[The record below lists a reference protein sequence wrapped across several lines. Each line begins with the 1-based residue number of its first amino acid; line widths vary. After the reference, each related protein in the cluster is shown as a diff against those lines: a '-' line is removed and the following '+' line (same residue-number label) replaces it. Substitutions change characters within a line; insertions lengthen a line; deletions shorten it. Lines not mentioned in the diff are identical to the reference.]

1 MKDLFIQGYLERIS
15 KQFNINVDDAFE
27 IFSIAVVLDKSF
39 DEVYNEIIILNP
51 ESNKSSSQ
59 DGGIDGVYFE
69 ENGLQCTMYVFQCK
83 NSKKLEQG
91 RLDKFK
97 DNFEEI
103 FIKGKVLPNSKDLS
117 SKIDEY
123 KDLTRKGYI
132 IKHQL
137 YFLYNGSRIDS
148 QTSNEQ
154 LTNFY
159 HQENVFEI
167 IDSEILYDKVV
178 RIIESS
184 SRRKD
189 IDFTFNP
196 ENSNVVKG
204 DNQALYSY
212 VINNVKALNF
222 RIQATELCE
231 LMFKEESINGSLDT
245 LYSENIRGFLGF
257 KPKANQKMLGT
268 LNDPNQKYYFPFLN
282 NGLTLICEKL
292 NIPANTQVSKYIVQ
306 VKNPLIVNGLQTSR
320 VIYDFYKKD
329 SEKLK
334 DVFVNI
340 RIYESSEKDLVDLIT
355 DATNT
360 QTPINF
366 KDKISNEDFNSI
378 TKELF
383 RNNDINYLV
392 KRGEIFN
399 QSNIWLN
406 KSVPNEIVLKFWYAT
421 YNGKPEIAKNSIST
435 VLEDIYDASK
445 ITHHPLHQLFNGN
458 KDSVIYI
465 QLLQSYYI
473 YDFIQIKKKL
483 NLNNPKYSEYVH
495 LPHADELIAYGIYN
509 EIKSKTITK
518 DFETEYELVNY
529 RILEILNAERE
540 KYNAQGKPFS
550 IASYFKKPLCRIEYN
565 EKINLLEDY

>member
-15 KQFNINVDDAFE
+15 KQFAISIDDAFE
-27 IFSIAVVLDKSF
+27 VFSIAVVLDKSF
-39 DEVYNEIIILNP
+39 DEVYNEILILNP
-51 ESNKSSSQ
+51 DSNKSSSQ
-59 DGGIDGVYFE
+59 DGGIDGIYFE

-91 RLDKFK
+91 KLDKFK
-97 DNFEEI
+97 DNFEEL
-103 FIKGKVLPNSKDLS
+103 FLKGNVLPNSKDLS
-117 SKIDEY
+117 SKIEEY
-123 KDLTRKGYI
+123 KDLTKKGFI

-137 YFLYNGSRIDS
+137 YFVYNGNKIDN

-154 LTNFY
+154 LTTFY
-159 HQENVFEI
+159 YQENQFEI
-167 IDSEILYDKVV
+167 IDSEILYNKVV
-178 RIIESS
+178 RIVESS
-184 SRRKD
+184 SRRKE

-212 VINNVKALNF
+212 AINNVKALNF
-222 RIQATELCE
+222 RIQAIELCE
-231 LMFKEESINGSLDT
+231 LMTKEINNNGNLDT

-257 KPKANQKMLGT
+257 KPKANQKMQGT
-268 LNDPNQKYYFPFLN
+268 LNDSVQKYYFPFLN
-282 NGLTLICEKL
+282 NGLTLLCEKL
-292 NIPANTQVSKYIVQ
+292 NIPANTQLGKYVVQ

-366 KDKISNEDFNSI
+366 KDKISNEDFNAI

-392 KRGEIFN
+392 KRGETFN
-399 QSNIWLN
+399 QSNIWLK
-406 KSVPNEIVLKFWYAT
+406 KSVPNETVLKFWYAT

-445 ITHHPLHQLFNGN
+445 ISNHPLNKFFNGDKN
-458 KDSVIYI
+458 SVVYK
-465 QLLQSYYI
+465 QLLQSFYI
-473 YDFIQIKKKL
+473 YDYVQKKKKEYI
-483 NLNNPKYSEYVH
+483 NNSKYEHYIH
-495 LPHADELIAYGIYN
+495 LPYSDELIAYGIYN
-509 EIKSKTITK
+509 EIKSNDLTQI
-518 DFETEYELVNY
+518 FENEYKKVNEY
-529 RILEILNAERE
+529 IYEIIENERE
-540 KYNAQGKPFS
+540 KYDKQHKPFS
-550 IASYFKKPLCRIEYN
+550 IASYFKKPQCRIDYN
-565 EKINLLEDY
+565 EKIDLLED

>member
-1 MKDLFIQGYLERIS
+1 MKELFIQGYLERIS
-15 KQFNINVDDAFE
+15 KQFDISNDDAFE
-27 IFSIAVVLDKSF
+27 VFSIAVVLDKSF
-39 DEVYNEIIILNP
+39 DEVYNEILILNP
-51 ESNKSSSQ
+51 DSNKSSSQ

-91 RLDKFK
+91 KLDKFK
-97 DNFEEI
+97 DNFEEL
-103 FIKGKVLPNSKDLS
+103 FLKGNALPNSKDLS
-117 SKIDEY
+117 SKIEEY
-123 KDLTRKGYI
+123 KDLTKKGFI

-137 YFLYNGSRIDS
+137 YFIYNGSKIDN

-159 HQENVFEI
+159 HQENDFEL

-184 SRRKD
+184 SRRKE

-222 RIQATELCE
+222 RIQAIELCE
-231 LMFKEESINGSLDT
+231 LMTKEINNNGNLDT

-257 KPKANQKMLGT
+257 KPKANQKMQGT
-268 LNDPNQKYYFPFLN
+268 LNDSIQKYYFPFLN
-282 NGLTLICEKL
+282 NGLTLLCEKL
-292 NIPANTQVSKYIVQ
+292 NIPANTQLGNYVVQ

-378 TKELF
+378 AKELF

-392 KRGEIFN
+392 KRGETFN
-399 QSNIWLN
+399 QSNIWLK
-406 KSVPNEIVLKFWYAT
+406 KSVPNETVLKFWYAT

-445 ITHHPLHQLFNGN
+445 ISNHPLNKLFNGDKN
-458 KDSVIYI
+458 SSIYS
-465 QLLQSYYI
+465 QLLQSFYI
-473 YDFIQIKKKL
+473 YDFIQRKRKENI
-483 NLNNPKYSEYVH
+483 NNHKYANYIH
-495 LPHADELIAYGIYN
+495 LPYADELIAYGIYN
-509 EIKSKTITK
+509 EIKNSDLIQNL
-518 DFETEYELVNY
+518 ESEYERVNKNIY
-529 RILEILNAERE
+529 EIIKKERE
-540 KYNAQGKPFS
+540 KYEKQNKPFS
-550 IASYFKKPLCRIEYN
+550 IASYFKKPQCRIDYN
-565 EKINLLEDY
+565 EKIDLLED

>member
-15 KQFNINVDDAFE
+15 KQFNISLDDAFE
-27 IFSIAVVLDKSF
+27 VFSIAVVLDKSF
-39 DEVYNEIIILNP
+39 DEVYNEILILNP

-83 NSKKLEQG
+83 NTKKLEQTK
-91 RLDKFK
+91 LDKFK
-97 DNFEEI
+97 DNFEEL
-103 FIKGKVLPNSKDLS
+103 FLKGNVLPNSKDLS
-117 SKIDEY
+117 SKIEEY
-123 KDLTRKGYI
+123 KDLTKKGFI

-137 YFLYNGSRIDS
+137 YFLYNGSKIDN

-154 LTNFY
+154 LTDFY
-159 HQENVFEI
+159 HKENDLEL

-184 SRRKD
+184 SRRKE

-222 RIQATELCE
+222 RIQAIELCE
-231 LMFKEESINGSLDT
+231 LMTKEINNNGSLDT

-257 KPKANQKMLGT
+257 KPKANQKMQGT
-268 LNDPNQKYYFPFLN
+268 LNDSVQKYYFPFLN
-282 NGLTLICEKL
+282 NGLTLLCEKL
-292 NIPANTQVSKYIVQ
+292 SIPANTQLGNYVVQ

-392 KRGEIFN
+392 KRGETFN
-399 QSNIWLN
+399 QSNIWLK
-406 KSVPNEIVLKFWYAT
+406 KSVPNETVLKFWYAT
-421 YNGKPEIAKNSIST
+421 FNGKPEIAKNSIST

-445 ITHHPLHQLFNGN
+445 ITNHPLNKLFNGDKN
-458 KDSVIYI
+458 SVVYK
-465 QLLQSYYI
+465 QLLQSFYI
-473 YDFIQIKKKL
+473 YDYIQKKKKEFM
-483 NLNNPKYSEYVH
+483 NSSKYEHYIH
-495 LPHADELIAYGIYN
+495 LPYADELIAYGIYN
-509 EIKSKTITK
+509 EINSNDISQN
-518 DFETEYELVNY
+518 FENEYKKVNEN
-529 RILEILNAERE
+529 IHKIIENE
-540 KYNAQGKPFS
+540 KKKYEKQNKPFS
-550 IASYFKKPLCRIEYN
+550 IASYFKKPQCRIDYN
-565 EKINLLEDY
+565 DKIELLED

>member
-15 KQFNINVDDAFE
+15 KQFSITYDDAFE
-27 IFSIAVVLDKSF
+27 VFSIAVVLDKSF
-39 DEVYNEIIILNP
+39 DEVYNEILILNP
-51 ESNKSSSQ
+51 ENNKSSSQ

-91 RLDKFK
+91 KLDKFK
-97 DNFEEI
+97 DNYDELFV
-103 FIKGKVLPNSKDLS
+103 KGNTLPNSKDLS
-117 SKIDEY
+117 SKIEEY
-123 KDLTRKGYI
+123 KDLTKRGFI

-137 YFLYNGSRIDS
+137 YFLYNGNNNDN

-159 HQENVFEI
+159 HKEDNFEV
-167 IDSEILYDKVV
+167 IDSKLLYDKVV

-196 ENSNVVKG
+196 VNSNVVKG

-212 VINNVKALNF
+212 VINDVKALNF
-222 RIQATELCE
+222 RIQAIELCE
-231 LMFKEESINGSLDT
+231 LIEKEINTNGGLDT
-245 LYSENIRGFLGF
+245 LYSENIRGYLGY
-257 KPKANQKMLGT
+257 KPKANQKMQAT
-268 LNDPNQKYYFPFLN
+268 LNNQIEKYYFPFLN
-282 NGLTLICEKL
+282 NGLTLLCEKL
-292 NIPANTQVSKYIVQ
+292 TIPANTQMSKYVVQ
-306 VKNPLIVNGLQTSR
+306 IKNPLIVNGLQTSR
-320 VIYDFYKKD
+320 VIYDFYKKA
-329 SEKLK
+329 SEKLI
-334 DVFVNI
+334 DVYVNI
-340 RIYESSEKDLVDLIT
+340 RIYESSEKSLVDLIT

-399 QSNIWLN
+399 QSNIWLH
-406 KSVPNEIVLKFWYAT
+406 KSVPNETVLKFWYAT
-421 YNGKPEIAKNSIST
+421 YNGKPETAKNSIST

-445 ITHHPLHQLFNGN
+445 ISNHPLNKLFNGDKN
-458 KDSVIYI
+458 SEVYK
-465 QLLQSYYI
+465 QLLQSFFI
-473 YDFIQIKKKL
+473 YDFVQRKKKE
-483 NLNNPKYSEYVH
+483 NINNPEYDHYVH
-495 LPHADELIAYGIYN
+495 LPYADELISYGIYK
-509 EIKSKTITK
+509 EIKENGFTQN
-518 DFETEYELVNY
+518 FENEYKKVNEY
-529 RILEILNAERE
+529 VYEIVTNEKE
-540 KYNAQGKPFS
+540 KYEKQKKPFS
-550 IASYFKKPLCRIEYN
+550 IASYFKKPQCRIDYN
-565 EKINLLEDY
+565 EKIDFLEE

>member
-1 MKDLFIQGYLERIS
+1 MRELFIQGYLERIS
-15 KQFNINVDDAFE
+15 KQFGISYDDAFE
-27 IFSIAVVLDKSF
+27 VFSIAVVLDKSF
-39 DEVYNEIIILNP
+39 DEVYNEILILNP
-51 ESNKSSSQ
+51 DSNKSSSQ
-59 DGGIDGVYFE
+59 DGGIDGVFFE

-91 RLDKFK
+91 KLDKFK
-97 DNFEEI
+97 DNFEEL
-103 FIKGKVLPNSKDLS
+103 FIKGNVLPNSKDLY
-117 SKIDEY
+117 SKVEEY
-123 KDLTRKGYI
+123 KDLTKKGFI

-137 YFLYNGSRIDS
+137 YFLYNGDKTDN
-148 QTSNEQ
+148 QTSNAQ

-159 HQENVFEI
+159 HKENDFEI
-167 IDSEILYDKVV
+167 IDSDILYERVSK
-178 RIIESS
+178 IIQSS

-231 LMFKEESINGSLDT
+231 LMFKEVNINGSLDT

-257 KPKANQKMLGT
+257 KPKANQKMQGT

-292 NIPANTQVSKYIVQ
+292 SIPANTQMSKYVVQ

-340 RIYESSEKDLVDLIT
+340 RIYESSEKDLIDLIT

-392 KRGEIFN
+392 KRGETFN
-399 QSNIWLN
+399 QSNIWLK
-406 KSVPNEIVLKFWYAT
+406 KSVPNETVLKFWYAT
-421 YNGKPEIAKNSIST
+421 FNGKPEIAKNSIST

-445 ITHHPLHQLFNGN
+445 ISNHPLNKFFNGDKN
-458 KDSVIYI
+458 SPIYS
-465 QLLQSYYI
+465 QLLQSFYI
-473 YDFIQIKKKL
+473 YDFIQRKRKENI
-483 NLNNPKYSEYVH
+483 NNPKYANYIH
-495 LPHADELIAYGIYN
+495 LPYADELIAYGIYN
-509 EIKSKTITK
+509 EIKNSDLIQNL
-518 DFETEYELVNY
+518 EIEYERVNRNIY
-529 RILEILNAERE
+529 EIIKIERE
-540 KYNAQGKPFS
+540 KYEKQNKPFS
-550 IASYFKKPLCRIEYN
+550 IASYFKKPQCRIDYN
-565 EKINLLEDY
+565 EKIHLLED

>member
-1 MKDLFIQGYLERIS
+1 MKELFIQGYLERIS
-15 KQFNINVDDAFE
+15 KQFDISNDDAFE
-27 IFSIAVVLDKSF
+27 VFSIAVVLDKSF
-39 DEVYNEIIILNP
+39 DEVYNEILILNP
-51 ESNKSSSQ
+51 DSNKSSSQ

-91 RLDKFK
+91 KLDKFK
-97 DNFEEI
+97 DNFEEL
-103 FIKGKVLPNSKDLS
+103 FLKGNALPNSKDLS
-117 SKIDEY
+117 SKIEEY
-123 KDLTRKGYI
+123 KDLTKKGFI

-137 YFLYNGSRIDS
+137 YFIYNGSKIDN

-159 HQENVFEI
+159 HQENDFEL

-184 SRRKD
+184 SRRKE

-222 RIQATELCE
+222 RIQAIELCE
-231 LMFKEESINGSLDT
+231 LMTKEINNNGNLDT

-257 KPKANQKMLGT
+257 KPKANQKMQGT
-268 LNDPNQKYYFPFLN
+268 LNDSIQKYYFPFLN
-282 NGLTLICEKL
+282 NGLTLLCEKL
-292 NIPANTQVSKYIVQ
+292 NIPANTQLGNYVVQ

-378 TKELF
+378 AKELF

-392 KRGEIFN
+392 KRGETFN
-399 QSNIWLN
+399 QSNIWLK
-406 KSVPNEIVLKFWYAT
+406 KSVPNETVLKFWYAT

-445 ITHHPLHQLFNGN
+445 ISNHPLNKLFNGDKN
-458 KDSVIYI
+458 SSIYS
-465 QLLQSYYI
+465 QLLQSFYI
-473 YDFIQIKKKL
+473 YDFIQRKRKENI
-483 NLNNPKYSEYVH
+483 NNPKYANYIH
-495 LPHADELIAYGIYN
+495 LPYADELIAYGIYN
-509 EIKSKTITK
+509 EIKNSDLIQNL
-518 DFETEYELVNY
+518 ESEYERVNKNIY
-529 RILEILNAERE
+529 EIIKKERE
-540 KYNAQGKPFS
+540 KYEKQNKPFS
-550 IASYFKKPLCRIEYN
+550 IASYFKKPQCRIDYN
-565 EKINLLEDY
+565 EKIDLLED